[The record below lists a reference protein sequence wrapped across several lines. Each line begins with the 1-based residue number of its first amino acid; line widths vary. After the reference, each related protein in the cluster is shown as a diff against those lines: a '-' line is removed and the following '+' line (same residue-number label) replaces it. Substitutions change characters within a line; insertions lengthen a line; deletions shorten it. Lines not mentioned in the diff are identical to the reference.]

1 LPRRRGQK
9 PAPLSTLACT
19 RPLPSK
25 TTCLSLMLTGCKV
38 AHLPTVP
45 CERLTWRDGA
55 RFAKVRDAG
64 ARFFGLGFEIFH
76 CHTSGSKIRLSSL
89 ALPPSVSEF
98 ASQSCDPHKNPLRV
112 FIETAFHS
120 TEGGRK
126 EETIPATRPP
136 VTCSPPRLSAGPR
149 RPDRVLA
156 RCAARDIRRPQG
168 HGAALFPVRHRFESN
183 FPEGYENKPPHF
195 HVRVMPEAVRQA
207 RATRRTARVSLRE
220 AFLMATK
227 LL

>member
-1 LPRRRGQK
+1 MPRRRGQK
-9 PAPLSTLACT
+9 PAPLSTLART
-19 RPLPSK
+19 RSLPSRA
-25 TTCLSLMLTGCKV
+25 TCLSLMLTACKV
-38 AHLPTVP
+38 AHLPTAP

-55 RFAKVRDAG
+55 RFATVRDAG
-64 ARFFGLGFEIFH
+64 ARFFGLGFEIFY

-98 ASQSCDPHKNPLRV
+98 ASQSYDPHKNPLRV
-112 FIETAFHS
+112 FIGTAYRS

-126 EETIPATRPP
+126 EEAIPATRPP
-136 VTCSPPRLSAGPR
+136 VTCSPPRLRAGPR

-156 RCAARDIRRPQG
+156 RWSAGGIRRPQG
-168 HGAALFPVRHRFESN
+168 HGAALLPVQHRFESN
-183 FPEGYENKPPHF
+183 FPDVYENKPPHS
-195 HVRVMPEAVRQA
+195 HVRVRPEPVRQA

-220 AFLMATK
+220 AFLRATK